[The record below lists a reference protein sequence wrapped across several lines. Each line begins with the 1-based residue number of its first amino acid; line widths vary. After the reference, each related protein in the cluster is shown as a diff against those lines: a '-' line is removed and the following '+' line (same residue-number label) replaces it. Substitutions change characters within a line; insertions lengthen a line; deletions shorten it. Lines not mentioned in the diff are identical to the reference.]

1 MITCIRQNST
11 TRHMN
16 NIVKHVLFDLD
27 GTLVDTA
34 PDLANA
40 LNRTLVNHG
49 SQPLTFE
56 AIRPSVSLGGVAMI
70 KLGFNLDET
79 DPSFNPLRNEF
90 LTIYRDNL
98 SHHSRLFPGMERVL
112 TRLEQINASWG
123 IVTNKPGWLTNPL
136 MQTLQLD
143 TRTDCI
149 VSGDTLEFRKPH
161 PAPLLHACELL
172 QCKPEETLYVGDARR
187 DIEAGAN
194 AGMTTLVAAYGYID
208 KTETPEHWGADGII
222 NSPKELLSWV
232 QADG

>member
-1 MITCIRQNST
+1 MITGISQSPIAI
-11 TRHMN
+11 HMN
-16 NIVKHVLFDLD
+16 NSVKHVLFDLD

-40 LNRTLVNHG
+40 LNQTLVNHG
-49 SQPLTFE
+49 RQPLAFE

-70 KLGFNLDET
+70 KLGFGMDEA
-79 DPSFNPLRNEF
+79 DPDFTPLRNEF
-90 LTIYRDNL
+90 LAIYRDNL
-98 SHHSRLFPGMERVL
+98 SDHSHLFPGMEQVL
-112 TRLEQINASWG
+112 ARLEEINACWG

-136 MQTLQLD
+136 MQMLQLD

-149 VSGDTLEFRKPH
+149 VSGDTLEYRKPH

-172 QCKPEETLYVGDARR
+172 QCRPEETLYVGDARR
-187 DIEAGAN
+187 DIEAGVN

-208 KTETPEHWGADGII
+208 KTENPENWGADGLVD
-222 NSPKELLSWV
+222 SPEEILSWV